1 MAELAGRV
9 LAVTGATGMEQPGR
23 TMGNHLFEQRASAR
37 IGAMA
42 KVLIVDDEHDFSS
55 GIAEYLE
62 LKGHSVVSTNTISA
76 ARDALLQVKPD
87 AVLLDLMLPDG
98 SGLELLDAFSE
109 HRPDKVVIIT
119 GHAGVK
125 NLIGGMAGE
134 GVSYMTKPIEP
145 RELLTLLGEVDE
157 GPVQEPEGEGHFGLM
172 MGESPVMK
180 EIYET
185 IRQVAHTD
193 STVFVQGESG
203 TGKELV
209 AEAVHRLSGVRG
221 PFVPVNCGSLSK
233 DLLSSQLFGHEKGS
247 FTGATRRH
255 VGFFERAD
263 DGTLFLDEITEM
275 PLEMQTH
282 LLRSLE
288 TGKILRVGAEKEFPV
303 NARLIAATNRDP
315 AKAVKSGKLR
325 EDLYFRLRV
334 FPIALPP
341 LRERKGDVELLAR
354 HFLGALNKK
363 HGTQKALTDEAIARL
378 EEHTWPGNV
387 RELKHTVHRAYIM
400 SDGEEVNVPRRFDD
414 DLPGDIEGLRVGR
427 SIADVEKDL
436 IVATLEH
443 LDGDKKAAAA
453 SLGISLKTLYNRLK
467 EYGEDDDA
475 DE

>member
-1 MAELAGRV
+1 MVRETEIVEFERGARAQ
-9 LAVTGATGMEQPGR
+9 TGAMT
-23 TMGNHLFEQRASAR
+23 N
-37 IGAMA
+37 I
-42 KVLIVDDEHDFSS
+42 LIVDDEADFSS

-62 LKGHSVVSTNTISA
+62 LKGHYVVSTNTVSA
-76 ARDALLQVKPD
+76 AREALRRTRPD
-87 AVLLDLMLPDG
+87 AVVLDLMLPDG

-109 HRPDKVVIIT
+109 HRPDKIVIIT

-145 RELLTLLGEVDE
+145 RELLALLGQGKDVC
-157 GPVQEPEGEGHFGLM
+157 PKKEPEGEGHFGLM
-172 MGESPVMK
+172 IGESPAMLGVY
-180 EIYET
+180 EI
-185 IRQVAHTD
+185 IRQVARTD

-209 AEAVHRLSGVRG
+209 AEAIHSLSGVRG
-221 PFVPVNCGSLSK
+221 AFVPVNCGSLNK

-255 VGFFERAD
+255 AGFFERAD
-263 DGTLFLDEITEM
+263 SGTLFLDEITEM
-275 PLEMQTH
+275 PAEMQTH

-288 TGKILRVGAEKEFPV
+288 SGSILRVGAEKEFPV
-303 NARLIAATNRDP
+303 DARLIAATNRDP

-334 FPIALPP
+334 FPILLPP
-341 LRERKGDVELLAR
+341 LRERSGDVPRLAR
-354 HFLGALNKK
+354 YFLAELNTKYGTNKK
-363 HGTQKALTDEAIARL
+363 LTEEGLQRL
-378 EEHTWPGNV
+378 ELHSWPGNV
-387 RELKHTVHRAYIM
+387 RELKHTVHRAYIL
-400 SDGEEVNVPRRFDD
+400 SDEDAVSVPLRFDE
-414 DLPGDIEGLRVGR
+414 DLPSDIEGLRVGR

-436 IVATLEH
+436 ILATLEH

-467 EYGEDDDA
+467 EYGETDGI

>member
-1 MAELAGRV
+1 MIREDSDIG
-9 LAVTGATGMEQPGR
+9 
-23 TMGNHLFEQRASAR
+23 FEQRARAR
-37 IGAMA
+37 TGAMTNI
-42 KVLIVDDEHDFSS
+42 LIVDDEPDFSS
-55 GIAEYLE
+55 GIAEFLE
-62 LKGHSVVSTNTISA
+62 LKGHSVVSTNTLSSG
-76 ARDALLQVKPD
+76 RDALRRIKPD
-87 AVLLDLMLPDG
+87 ALVLDLMLPDG
-98 SGLELLDAFSE
+98 SGLELLDTFTE

-125 NLIGGMAGE
+125 NLIGGMAGD

-145 RELLTLLGEVDE
+145 RELLTLLGQVNEARPKDA
-157 GPVQEPEGEGHFGLM
+157 EGEGHFGLM
-172 MGESPVMK
+172 IGESPAIRA
-180 EIYET
+180 IYDT
-185 IRQVAHTD
+185 IRQVARTD

-203 TGKELV
+203 TGKELI
-209 AEAVHRLSGVRG
+209 AEAIHTLSGVSG

-263 DGTLFLDEITEM
+263 HGTLFLDEITEM
-275 PLEMQTH
+275 PAEMQTH

-315 AKAVKSGKLR
+315 AKAVNSGKLR

-334 FPIALPP
+334 FPITLPP
-341 LRERKGDVELLAR
+341 LRERTGDVSLLAR
-354 HFLGALNKK
+354 HFLTALNKK
-363 HGTQKALTDEAIARL
+363 HGSNKQLTEAGLQRL
-378 EEHTWPGNV
+378 EHHSWPGNV

-400 SDGEEVNVPRRFDD
+400 SDDDAVNVPLRFDE

-436 IVATLEH
+436 IVATLDH

-467 EYGEDDDA
+467 EYGESD
-475 DE
+475 